1 MSRRYHQEGH
11 VRLRDDVKRPYWQGL
26 YRVRS
31 EDQPGGKW
39 KSENLG
45 YKDEITKRQA
55 QSRFQKIISKMESE
69 IVRTPRA
76 VMTVKAYIENHYIP
90 EFVNKRKPGTRRG
103 YLQILKAHVLPG
115 FGAMEIDQVTRRD
128 VHLLINRLHDRG
140 KSRHTCDN
148 VRTVIR
154 SVFRQAT
161 RDEFRQSQNPGT
173 LIEMPAKD
181 PRVQVAVPSVK
192 QICALLDA
200 VEPEFQMLTWF
211 VAATAC
217 RIGEALGLKW
227 GAINFEDKLVWFLTA
242 RYLGEEHLTKGHRS
256 QEPIVLMDE
265 EIARLREL
273 KSRRSGVTE
282 EDLVFPHPKDPK
294 RAMID
299 DLALAALQ
307 RAAAKVGLHVT
318 WHQLRHWGASM
329 LYRAGVPIKVIQK
342 RLGHSKYQTT
352 ADWYIERDQKAAGH
366 AAKIQSELLA
376 GWTKKH
382 PANVAASVAVN
393 GDKESPIDVNC

>member
-1 MSRRYHQEGH
+1 MSRRCHQEGH

-26 YRVRS
+26 CRVRS
-31 EDQPGGKW
+31 EDQPRGKW
-39 KSENLG
+39 NSENLG

-55 QSRFQKIISKMESE
+55 QRRFQKIISAMESE

-76 VMTVKAYIENHYIP
+76 VMTVKTYVEDHYIP

-103 YLQILKAHVLPG
+103 YLQILNAHVLPG
-115 FGAMEIDQVTRRD
+115 FGPKEIDQVTRRD
-128 VHLLINRLHDRG
+128 VQLLINRLHDNG

-154 SVFRQAT
+154 SLFRQAT
-161 RDEFRQSQNPGT
+161 RDEFHHSQNPGT

-181 PRVQVAVPSVK
+181 PKVPVAVPSAE
-192 QICALLDA
+192 QICGLLDA

-256 QEPIVLMDE
+256 QEPIVRMDE
-265 EIARLREL
+265 EITRLREY
-273 KSRRSGVTE
+273 KARRSGVTE
-282 EDLVFPHPKDPK
+282 EDIVFPHPKDPK

-299 DLALAALQ
+299 DLALAAMQ

-352 ADWYIERDQKAAGH
+352 GDWYIERDPEAAKQ
-366 AAKIQSELLA
+366 ASKIQSELLA

-382 PANVAASVAVN
+382 PTNVAVVL
-393 GDKESPIDVNC
+393 P

>member
-1 MSRRYHQEGH
+1 MSRRCHQEGH

-26 YRVRS
+26 YRARS

-39 KSENLG
+39 KSEKLG
-45 YKDEITKRQA
+45 YEDEITKRQA
-55 QSRFQKIISKMESE
+55 QRRLQKTISKMESE

-76 VMTVKAYIENHYIP
+76 VMTVKTYIEDHYIP

-103 YLQILKAHVLPG
+103 YLQILKAHMLPV
-115 FGAMEIDQVTRRD
+115 FGAMELDQVTRRD
-128 VHLLINRLHDRG
+128 VQLLINRLHDQR
-140 KSRHTCDN
+140 KARHTCDN
-148 VRTVIR
+148 VRNVIR
-154 SVFRQAT
+154 SLFRQAT
-161 RDEFRQSQNPGT
+161 RDELFKSLNPAA
-173 LIEMPAKD
+173 LIEMPPKD
-181 PRVQVAVPSVK
+181 PKIPVAVPSAKRV
-192 QICALLDA
+192 CALLDA

-256 QEPIVLMDE
+256 QEPVVLMGE
-265 EIARLREL
+265 EIARLREY
-273 KSRRSGVTE
+273 KARRPQATE
-282 EDLVFPHPKDPK
+282 EDLVFPHPKDPF

-299 DLALAALQ
+299 DLALSALQ
-307 RAAAKVGLHVT
+307 RAGVKVGLHVT

-352 ADWYIERDQKAAGH
+352 ADWYIERDPKAARQ

-382 PANVAASVAVN
+382 PANVAVSVAVN
-393 GDKESPIDVNC
+393 GVKSSSVDVSC

>member
-1 MSRRYHQEGH
+1 MSRRCHQEGH
-11 VRLRDDVKRPYWQGL
+11 VRLRDDVKRPFWQGL
-26 YRVRS
+26 YRERP
-31 EDQPGGKW
+31 DGQPGGKW

-45 YKDEITKRQA
+45 YKDEITKREA
-55 QSRFQKIISKMESE
+55 QRRLQKIISKMESE
-69 IVRTPRA
+69 IVRTLRA
-76 VMTVKAYIENHYIP
+76 VMTVKAYVEDHYIP

-103 YLQILKAHVLPG
+103 YLQILNAHVLPG
-115 FGAMEIDQVTRRD
+115 FGAMEVDLVTRRD
-128 VHLLINRLHDRG
+128 VQLLINRLHSQG

-154 SVFRQAT
+154 SLFRQAI
-161 RDEFRQSQNPGT
+161 RDEFRTSQNPGT

-181 PRVQVAVPSVK
+181 PKVQVAVPSTER
-192 QICALLDA
+192 ICALLDA
-200 VEPEFQMLTWF
+200 IEPEFQMLAWF
-211 VAATAC
+211 VATTAC

-227 GAINFEDKLVWFLTA
+227 GAINFEEKLVWFLTA

-265 EIARLREL
+265 EITRLREY
-273 KSRRSGVTE
+273 KARRPGVTE

-299 DLALAALQ
+299 DLALSALQ
-307 RAAAKVGLHVT
+307 RAAAKVGIHVT

-329 LYRAGVPIKVIQK
+329 LYRAGVSINVIQK
-342 RLGHSKYQTT
+342 RLGHSTYQTT
-352 ADWYIERDQKAAGH
+352 ADWYLERDHEGARN
-366 AAKIQSELLA
+366 AAKIHSELLA

-382 PANVAASVAVN
+382 PANVAEVL
-393 GDKESPIDVNC
+393 P

>member
-1 MSRRYHQEGH
+1 MSRRCHQEGH

-31 EDQPGGKW
+31 EAQPEGKW

-55 QSRFQKIISKMESE
+55 QHRFQKIIFNMESE
-69 IVRTPRA
+69 IVHTTRA
-76 VMTVKAYIENHYIP
+76 LMTVKTYIEDRYIP

-103 YLQILKAHVLPG
+103 YLQILNAHVLPV
-115 FGAMEIDQVTRRD
+115 FGAMELDQVTRRD
-128 VHLLINRLHDRG
+128 VQILVNRLHQQG
-140 KSRHTCDN
+140 KARHTCDN
-148 VRTVIR
+148 VRNVIR
-154 SVFRQAT
+154 SLFRQAT
-161 RDEFRQSQNPGT
+161 GDDLLKSKNPAT
-173 LIEMPAKD
+173 LIEMPAQDAKV
-181 PRVQVAVPSVK
+181 PVPVPGVEQV
-192 QICALLDA
+192 CALLEA
-200 VEPEFQMLTWF
+200 VEPEFQTLAWF

-227 GAINFEDKLVWFLTA
+227 GAINFEEKVVWFVTA

-256 QEPIVLMDE
+256 QEPVVLMDE
-265 EIARLREL
+265 EIARLREY
-273 KSRRSGVTE
+273 KARKPNVTE
-282 EDLVFPHPKDPK
+282 EDLVFPHPKDPE

-299 DLALAALQ
+299 DLALSALQ
-307 RAAAKVGLHVT
+307 RASAKVGLHVT

-352 ADWYIERDQKAAGH
+352 ADWYIEHDPEAARQ
-366 AAKIQSELLA
+366 ASKIQSELLS

-382 PANVAASVAVN
+382 PANVAASVAVG
-393 GDKESPIDVNC
+393 GDKESPVDVNY